1 MKRDH
6 SGWRCKVLALVLCLG
21 LSIPPQ
27 ALAAEGGAPAAGAP
41 DDPLGLAEL
50 AELALG
56 HQPQL
61 QQAAAN
67 REAARARQVQQK
79 SHFWPQVASDAHWVK
94 TRNERTLTGN
104 PGDRQLSAG
113 LTLGQA
119 VFDYSLYGQAEAAA
133 WEVDAYDRQYQAV
146 VNQVVAEVRS
156 AYFSLMAGKEL
167 LAVSRAQE
175 EDTRAFRDRTRRL
188 LAQGLAA
195 RPELARAELDLA
207 EAQRKVIENR
217 ANLRRLAAALALAVG
232 VPQVYDL
239 EVGGVVTARPQ
250 ELAEAALEETAQAR
264 RPEIQRLDYLAR
276 AAAASIE
283 AAWGGHLPTLD
294 LRADLGQSGR
304 DTLDDEY
311 HDYGLYLGLPIFT
324 GWRTT
329 GAVVERRA
337 LYRAALKALEQQR
350 QSVRREVRQG
360 WQGLLEARAK
370 VEVGAVQLT
379 AAEENWRLVK
389 GRYDNGLATPLE
401 LSEART
407 QRFSAQAAVA
417 QAHYG
422 VLTALTELDRAVGG
436 GLEPFLPATGPGAP
450 ATPPP
455 GGRR

>member
-1 MKRDH
+1 MKRH
-6 SGWRCKVLALVLCLG
+6 GKLRRRWGCLALGLALG
-21 LSIPPQ
+21 LACPT
-27 ALAAEGGAPAAGAP
+27 AAPAAPGQSPAAGSGGE
-41 DDPLGLAEL
+41 PLGLVELTEL
-50 AELALG
+50 AMG

-67 REAARARQVQQK
+67 REASRARQVQQK
-79 SHFWPQVASDAHWVK
+79 SYFWPQVAGDAHWVK
-94 TRNERTLTGN
+94 TRNERSLTGD

-113 LTLGQA
+113 LTLDQA

-133 WEVDAYDRQYQAV
+133 WEVEAYDRQYQAV
-146 VNQVVAEVRS
+146 VNQVVADVRY
-156 AYFSLMAGKEL
+156 AYFSLLTGKEL

-188 LAQGLAA
+188 LDQGLAA

-207 EAQRKVIENR
+207 EARRKVIENQ
-217 ANLRRLAAALALAVG
+217 ANLRRLAASLAEAVG

-239 EVGGVVTARPQ
+239 EVGGEVTARPQ
-250 ELAEAALEETAQAR
+250 ELAEAALEETGQAK
-264 RPEIQRLDYLAR
+264 RPEVQRLDYLAK

-283 AAWGGHLPTLD
+283 AAWGHHLPTLD

-304 DTLDDEY
+304 DTLEDEY

-324 GWRTT
+324 GWRVT
-329 GAVVERRA
+329 GAVTERRA
-337 LYRAALKALEQQR
+337 LHRAALKALEQQR
-350 QSVRREVRQG
+350 QGVRREVRQG

-370 VEVGAVQLT
+370 VEVGAAQLA
-379 AAEENWRLVK
+379 AAEENWRLVR

-407 QRFSAQAAVA
+407 QRFNAQAAVA

-422 VLTALTELDRAVGG
+422 VLAALAELDRAVGG
-436 GLEPFLPATGPGAP
+436 ELDPFLAAVPPAP
-450 ATPPP
+450 ATPSG
-455 GGRR
+455 GGR